1 MSGSTVAA
9 SDIQSEGGRENPR
22 KRAFYELTVDDIES
36 LCDDAVA
43 VRFSIPDD
51 LSEVFT
57 FRPGQSLTL
66 RRNVDGVE
74 YRRNYSICAP
84 VGSAPRVGVR
94 EVDGGLFS
102 SWLVR
107 DLAVG
112 DRIEVQPPSGV
123 FHADPEAGGRHL
135 LIAAGSG
142 ITPMLAIAS
151 SMLQNSDAQVT
162 LIYANRRTRSVMFAE
177 EIADL
182 KDEFGTRLN
191 VIHVLSREP
200 REVELFSGRLD
211 QDRLDAILRKV
222 IPTDDID
229 FFWLCGPFGLIE
241 TAESVLSGRGVEK
254 DRIRYELFYV
264 ETAPPPP
271 AEHRERGAAGTTSDV
286 TIVLDGR
293 SVSGALP
300 QDQSILDSGESLR
313 SDLPFACKG
322 GVCGT
327 CRAKVVSGE
336 VDMRRNYA
344 LENAEV
350 DAGFVLTCQTFPT
363 GDAVTVDYDA

>member
-1 MSGSTVAA
+1 MTTSPVTADAA
-9 SDIQSEGGRENPR
+9 PPDAVRENPR
-22 KRAFYELTVDDIES
+22 TRAFHALTVLDVES

-43 VRFSIPDD
+43 VRFDIPDD
-51 LSEVFT
+51 LCELFA

-66 RRNVDGVE
+66 RREVDGIE
-74 YRRNYSICAP
+74 HRRNYSICAP
-84 VGSAPRVGVR
+84 VGCAPRVGVR
-94 EVDGGLFS
+94 EVEGGLFS
-102 SWLVR
+102 SWLVHE
-107 DLAVG
+107 LAAG
-112 DRIEVQPPSGV
+112 DVVEVQPPTGA

-151 SMLQNSDAQVT
+151 SMLDNPEAEVT

-182 KDEFGTRLN
+182 KDQYGARLE

-211 QDRLDAILRKV
+211 RERLDAILHQV
-222 IPTDDID
+222 VPTDDID
-229 FFWLCGPFGLIE
+229 HFWLCGPIGLIE
-241 TAESVLSGRGVEK
+241 TAKELLVDRGVGQ
-254 DRIRYELFYV
+254 DRIHYELFYV
-264 ETAPPPP
+264 EATPPPRN
-271 AEHRERGAAGTTSDV
+271 EHRERGATGPTSEV

-293 SVSGALP
+293 SVTGSLSR
-300 QDQSILDSGESLR
+300 DESILDAGEQLR

-327 CRAKVVSGE
+327 CRAKVVCGD

-344 LENAEV
+344 LEESEV
-350 DAGFVLTCQTFPT
+350 EAGFVLTCQAFPV
-363 GDAVTVDYDA
+363 GDEVIVDYDA